1 MFSRVVSFKNR
12 VHLAYISNMMTRSF
26 ILLFAFVFLLSSC
39 GGSKKTSTRAKLFS
53 KEESRLILSGK
64 IDEPMRVLLI
74 TNPKDSVILRSKSKS
89 FKVNPKDKV
98 LQYFTNRLYH
108 TVRDSATRGVGIAA
122 PQVGILKRIIWVQ
135 RLDKEKEP
143 FEVYYNPYIK
153 QYSEMKQDV
162 LEGCLSIPN
171 TRGMTTDRAYA
182 VFLEYDDRQGEHK
195 CEMVEAFTAAIFQH
209 EIDHLEGIMFTDH
222 LEKETKESIKHKL

>member
-1 MFSRVVSFKNR
+1 MSKKCSNQYLNMRNLF
-12 VHLAYISNMMTRSF
+12 LIIS
-26 ILLFAFVFLLSSC
+26 IGLFLTSC
-39 GGSKKTSTRAKLFS
+39 GTTKKGAANKRSRIFSKKEITR
-53 KEESRLILSGK
+53 ILSGEV
-64 IDEPMRVLLI
+64 DAPMRVFLI
-74 TNPKDSVILRSKSKS
+74 THPEDSIVLRTKSTDFVVNLNDKILTH
-89 FKVNPKDKV
+89 
-98 LQYFTNRLYH
+98 FTERLLT

-135 RLDKEKEP
+135 RLDKENEP

-171 TRGMTTDRAYA
+171 TRATTTDRAYA
-182 VFLEYDDRQGEHK
+182 VFLEYDDRQGNHK

-222 LEKETKESIKHKL
+222 LKKEKQESINHKF

>member
-1 MFSRVVSFKNR
+1 MYRLLILFTLTML
-12 VHLAYISNMMTRSF
+12 LA
-26 ILLFAFVFLLSSC
+26 SC
-39 GGSKKTSTRAKLFS
+39 GSSKKVLVTNKSIFS
-53 KEESRLILSGK
+53 KEETKLVLAGA
-64 IDEPMRVLLI
+64 IDKPMRVYLI
-74 TNPKDSVILRSKSKS
+74 TKPKDSLILRSKSTD
-89 FKVNPKDKV
+89 FIVDPKDEI
-98 LQYFTNRLYH
+98 LNHFTERLLT
-108 TVRDSATRGVGIAA
+108 TVKDSATRGVGIAA

-135 RLDKEKEP
+135 RLDKQKEP

-171 TRGMTTDRAYA
+171 TRGTTKDRAYA
-182 VFLEYDDRQGEHK
+182 IFLEYDDRQGNHK

-222 LEKETKESIKHKL
+222 LEKEVKESINHGL